1 MSGRLHQQK
10 QVNDGKD
17 TTTDDDVIAMDQD
30 LLETPTVGHKNNSR
44 QTATCSISPKTTSGE
59 KIDMAISQA
68 LESNT
73 NSKNKLLDLQKHKIE
88 LQKQREERKKK
99 AEYNKEME
107 IEAKITAE
115 DNRAKEL
122 QQQQKHLEM
131 EQEKHDAAMRH
142 QQAQLEA
149 LNANQ
154 KSTQEVNLKV
164 LEFMSMMASKLAD
177 K

>member
-1 MSGRLHQQK
+1 M
-10 QVNDGKD
+10 NDAKD
-17 TTTDDDVIAMDQD
+17 TMTGDDVIAIDQD
-30 LLETPTVGHKNNSR
+30 VLETPTIGHKNNSKQAAPR
-44 QTATCSISPKTTSGE
+44 SISPKTTSGE
-59 KIDMAISQA
+59 KIDTVVSQA

-73 NSKNKLLDLQKHKIE
+73 TSKNKLLDLQKHKTE
-88 LQKQREERKKK
+88 LQKQREERKRK

-122 QQQQKHLEM
+122 EQQQKRLEM

-154 KSTQEVNLKV
+154 KLTQEDNMKV
-164 LEFMSMMASKLAD
+164 LEFMSMMASKLGH